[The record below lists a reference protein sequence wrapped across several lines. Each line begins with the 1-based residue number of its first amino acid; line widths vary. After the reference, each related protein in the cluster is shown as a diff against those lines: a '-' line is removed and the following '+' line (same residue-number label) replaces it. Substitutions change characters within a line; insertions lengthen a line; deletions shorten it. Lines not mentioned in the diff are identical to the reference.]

1 MKTRHTLSGGLG
13 LIAAIAMA
21 LPAAASMPTPAV
33 APSESVVA
41 SAGTTFTSPVRAASD
56 DGDELREGNAGGKA
70 VLTKE
75 AQEAGREAAGS
86 KATDQESLEAYWTPE
101 RMKSAKPAAADPAY
115 QKAVERFEEEQKQ
128 LIESGEPDEEQ
139 AKQEGAERSVK
150 GFAAPEF
157 TRDGRVKRGNNAT
170 GSTVRTSPAPMSLG
184 LKTILKTQ
192 YPRAV
197 ERRSGKVFFTKPGVG
212 NFVCSAS
219 VVNSEGLDSVWTAGH
234 CVHGGED
241 SSFFTN
247 WTFAPDYANGLSS
260 DGLWSARQLWT
271 KGDWANDSDFDEDM
285 GVAIMNTRNGQHIV
299 SRVGGQGFTVNKG
312 KSNFEVAYGYPSE
325 APFNG
330 QTLQRCWGTTSPEWS
345 VWFTW
350 SHTLKI
356 SCGMTRGSSG
366 GGWFDRYNWSSGT
379 GYLNGVNSRI
389 NRIVG
394 PTIMLSPYFDD
405 SAWSLY
411 NSTRNL

>member
-21 LPAAASMPTPAV
+21 LPAAASMPTADV
-33 APSESVVA
+33 GLSASSVA
-41 SAGTTFTSPVRAASD
+41 SSGHTFTAPVSTAADQGEGDAGT
-56 DGDELREGNAGGKA
+56 KA
-70 VLTKE
+70 LLTKE
-75 AQEAGREAAGS
+75 ATEAGLKAVGP

-128 LIESGEPDEEQ
+128 LIESGKPDEEQ
-139 AKQEGAERSVK
+139 AKEEGPERSVK

-157 TRDGRVKRGNNAT
+157 TRDGQVKRGNNAT
-170 GSTVRTSPAPMSLG
+170 GSTARTSAAPMSLD
-184 LKTILKTQ
+184 LKTILKTV

-212 NFVCSAS
+212 NFVCSAT
-219 VVNSEGLDSVWTAGH
+219 VVNSEGLDTVWTAGH
-234 CVHGGED
+234 CVHGGENGTW
-241 SSFFTN
+241 STN
-247 WTFAPDYANGLSS
+247 WTFAPDYANGVSS
-260 DGLWSARQLWT
+260 DGLWSARQLWS
-271 KGDWANDSDFDEDM
+271 KSDWVNDSDFDEDM

-312 KSNFEVAYGYPSE
+312 KTNVEVAYGYPAE

-330 QTLQRCWGTTSPEWS
+330 QVLRRCSGTTSPEWD
-345 VWFTW
+345 VWFIW

-356 SCGMTRGSSG
+356 PCTMTRGSSG
-366 GGWFDRYNWSSGT
+366 GGWFQRYDWTSGT

-394 PTIMLSPYFDD
+394 PTIMLSPYFDN
-405 SAWSLY
+405 SAWDLY